1 MTAFR
6 APAYCLSAPLHVQ
19 QPTRCPKRYAA
30 PTSAHSET
38 PRQPS
43 RASPRSRCSQR
54 GAIPLPARHRD
65 HVRYARNE
73 QRVRDKHQSASM
85 HHLHVKR
92 AFDPRSD
99 CAGKAALHVPSA
111 TVRATHAARM
121 PRNHS
126 DAATASAERAGG
138 GVRPESYLCTALGCL
153 SKILEEMEYKVSAS
167 FLVRFPGV
175 DPLHMGWG
183 EVGDHHP
190 CPYLTP
196 HMTTATVCAPVA
208 RSCDRDLRPT
218 RRHRASQHPKQP
230 KIN

>member
-1 MTAFR
+1 MAAFR
-6 APAYCLSAPLHVQ
+6 APAYCPSAPLHVQ
-19 QPTRCPKRYAA
+19 HGVQRGTLR

-43 RASPRSRCSQR
+43 RASPTSRCSQR

-111 TVRATHAARM
+111 AVRATHAARM

-138 GVRPESYLCTALGCL
+138 GVRPESYFCTISRPHVHAEGR
-153 SKILEEMEYKVSAS
+153 
-167 FLVRFPGV
+167 VRR
-175 DPLHMGWG
+175 
-183 EVGDHHP
+183 E
-190 CPYLTP
+190 
-196 HMTTATVCAPVA
+196 AA
-208 RSCDRDLRPT
+208 RRERNT
-218 RRHRASQHPKQP
+218 
-230 KIN
+230 IVV

>member
-1 MTAFR
+1 MKRLASHRAGRSEAGSGRRAAARRCVPGQAWVGALTAFR
-6 APAYCLSAPLHVQ
+6 APAYCLSAP
-19 QPTRCPKRYAA
+19 PPSRASRCLKWRAA
-30 PTSAHSET
+30 LTSAHSET

-111 TVRATHAARM
+111 AVRAAHAAYTLHGCPATTRTPQR
-121 PRNHS
+121 PRPS
-126 DAATASAERAGG
+126 ELAGG
-138 GVRPESYLCTALGCL
+138 SARKVTFVQSPSHFLIYLNDPLAC
-153 SKILEEMEYKVSAS
+153 VSA
-167 FLVRFPGV
+167 P
-175 DPLHMGWG
+175 
-183 EVGDHHP
+183 
-190 CPYLTP
+190 
-196 HMTTATVCAPVA
+196 
-208 RSCDRDLRPT
+208 
-218 RRHRASQHPKQP
+218 
-230 KIN
+230 

>member
-1 MTAFR
+1 MKRLASKEGGKVGSGRRPAGGDTALRPWTGVGGCLGGIPRPCILPLSPPSR
-6 APAYCLSAPLHVQ
+6 A
-19 QPTRCPKRYAA
+19 TRCPKRYAA

-99 CAGKAALHVPSA
+99 RARKAALHVPSA
-111 TVRATHAARM
+111 AARAARAARM

-138 GVRPESYLCTALGCL
+138 GVRPQSYLCTISWANIYSIAGSAAL
-153 SKILEEMEYKVSAS
+153 
-167 FLVRFPGV
+167 P
-175 DPLHMGWG
+175 
-183 EVGDHHP
+183 
-190 CPYLTP
+190 
-196 HMTTATVCAPVA
+196 APSGGSWA
-208 RSCDRDLRPT
+208 G
-218 RRHRASQHPKQP
+218 
-230 KIN
+230 